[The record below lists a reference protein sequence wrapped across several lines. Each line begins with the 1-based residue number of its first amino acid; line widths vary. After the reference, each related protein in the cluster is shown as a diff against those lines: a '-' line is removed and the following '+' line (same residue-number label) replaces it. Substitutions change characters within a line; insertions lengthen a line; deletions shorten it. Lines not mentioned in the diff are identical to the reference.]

1 MLKGELFLLSKSV
14 LPRQSTWTIYID
26 GGLSQRS
33 CPLSLMF
40 SKVNTYHQYHHD
52 NVPLVFSSELTTT
65 CIYGKNVVGDTYSSY
80 REILQQGSCKMYST
94 WVSKNLGIPIK
105 PTMGKCVFYTNYAF
119 VERQIKHRQST
130 YTSLFAQIVLRR
142 EAFDVDTVLRFLQ
155 YNGLALLSILCNP
168 LFHS

>member
-1 MLKGELFLLSKSV
+1 MTMFLLCS
-14 LPRQSTWTIYID
+14 
-26 GGLSQRS
+26 
-33 CPLSLMF
+33 
-40 SKVNTYHQYHHD
+40 
-52 NVPLVFSSELTTT
+52 LVFSSELTTT
-65 CIYGKNVVGDTYSSY
+65 CIYGKNAVGDTYSSY

-105 PTMGKCVFYTNYAF
+105 PTM
-119 VERQIKHRQST
+119 
-130 YTSLFAQIVLRR
+130 VLRR